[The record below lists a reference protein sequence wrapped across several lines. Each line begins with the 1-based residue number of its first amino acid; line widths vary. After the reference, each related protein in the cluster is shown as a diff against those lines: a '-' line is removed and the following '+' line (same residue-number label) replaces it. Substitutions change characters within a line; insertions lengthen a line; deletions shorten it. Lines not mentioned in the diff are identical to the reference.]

1 MIKRCQVILLLLGL
15 PAIGCQRPFLHSQI
29 ELINAEKRALED
41 ELYALQFEYEDAL
54 RKIEKLQ
61 RQNERTGGGSG
72 APGRDDRPSGSG
84 SRTQG
89 SPVPDIDLSPPLI
102 EEGVPIEPRIE
113 MPLDRGTSESASPV
127 LPAPRSST
135 TPPTRSPV
143 PPEPPRST
151 LPPSTPSSTQ
161 SPSRTQS
168 DIKSVEVPT
177 RILSLDPADPRVTQL
192 HLNPVHTKGSDFD
205 HQPGDDGL
213 TVVVEPRNRDD
224 TFVPLAGPISVLILD
239 PTKSAEEGRVL
250 ARWEIDAN
258 EAQRLLKNTASVR
271 GIELKLAWP
280 DKKPPATNR
289 VELHV
294 RYLTVDHRD
303 LRAQRELFLTLP
315 GQVTQ
320 RWTPRAV
327 THHAASEPA
336 TPAPHAPT
344 APTTPTE
351 TARPDWRPYR

>member
-1 MIKRCQVILLLLGL
+1 MIKRCLVILLLLGL
-15 PAIGCQRPFLHSQI
+15 PAMGCQRPLLHSQL

-41 ELYALQFEYEDAL
+41 ELYSLQFEYEDAL
-54 RKIEKLQ
+54 RKIDKLQ
-61 RQNERTGGGSG
+61 RQNERLHGGSG
-72 APGRDDRPSGSG
+72 SPARVDRPS
-84 SRTQG
+84 G

-113 MPLDRGTSESASPV
+113 MPPDRATPESSTPA
-127 LPAPRSST
+127 LPAPRSR
-135 TPPTRSPV
+135 TPPLARSPA

-151 LPPSTPSSTQ
+151 QRQ
-161 SPSRTQS
+161 SIPSRIQS
-168 DIKSVEVPT
+168 DTRSVEVPT
-177 RILSLDPADPRVTQL
+177 RILSLDPADPRVTHL

-213 TVVVEPRNRDD
+213 IVVVEPRNRDE

-239 PTKSAEEGRVL
+239 PAKSSEEGRIL

-258 EAQRLLKNTASVR
+258 EAQRLLKNTAAVR
-271 GIELKLAWP
+271 GIELKLTWP
-280 DKKPPATNR
+280 DKKPPETNH

-303 LRAQRELFLTLP
+303 LRAQQDLFLSLP

-327 THHAASEPA
+327 TRHAASEPS
-336 TPAPHAPT
+336 TPAPFAP
-344 APTTPTE
+344 AAPTE